1 MGDSGGS
8 TGQDDPGFFE
18 ATIWSTVLKAKG
30 DAGLPEQQ
38 AALER
43 LLTRYRL
50 PILGQIQATLGGRS
64 RTLEQVE
71 DLTQEFIH
79 RCLRRDFLKNVSADQ
94 GRFRAFI
101 KVCIKHFLRDQ
112 HEWAT
117 ARKRG
122 SGETAVSIDEVDE
135 DGRPLM
141 EPAGSAPS
149 PDTLLDREWA
159 LNVLGRAMDELK
171 RECGNA
177 EREELFEALKGHLG
191 RDARTC
197 PAKELGARLGM
208 SEGAVNVAMNRMR
221 RRLGELISD
230 EVRQTVGTH
239 GDWREELK
247 YLVELLG

>member
-1 MGDSGGS
+1 MVDSAPS
-8 TGQDDPGFFE
+8 TSQNDPDFFE
-18 ATIWSTVLKAKG
+18 ATVWSTVLKAKG
-30 DAGLPEQQ
+30 DHGMQKQQ

-43 LLTRYRL
+43 LLSRYRQ
-50 PILGQIQATLGGRS
+50 PILRQIQASVAGHR
-64 RTLEQVE
+64 RTPEQVE

-79 RCLRRDFLKNVSADQ
+79 QCLRRDFLKKVNADQ
-94 GRFRAFI
+94 GRFRNFI
-101 KVCIKHFLRDQ
+101 KVCIKNFLRDQ
-112 HEWAT
+112 HARDT

-122 SGETAVSIDEVDE
+122 SGQIAQSIDETDA
-135 DGRPLM
+135 DGRPLL
-141 EPAGSAPS
+141 EPAGATPS

-171 RECGNA
+171 RECSRA
-177 EREELFEALKGHLG
+177 QREQLFETLKGHLG
-191 RDARTC
+191 RGTSGA

-208 SEGAVNVAMNRMR
+208 SEGAVNVAMTRMR

-230 EVRQTVGTH
+230 EVRQTVGTQ